1 VLAATLAVALAA
13 CAPYVAP
20 WEFTTGEDIAEAER
34 VATLLAQRSGLP
46 ELGNSD
52 PGTRKGFDR
61 AANARISSMIVF
73 DVMDPAE
80 QDRIIEI
87 LRDIRK
93 SVRKP
98 ILVGFVK
105 TSVDRSK
112 PPERAVSWETVR
124 QQLIR

>member
-1 VLAATLAVALAA
+1 VLAATLAVALGA

-34 VATLLAQRSGLP
+34 VAALLAQRSGLP
-46 ELGNSD
+46 QLGMD
-52 PGTRKGFDR
+52 LGTRKGFNR
-61 AANARISSMIVF
+61 TANARISSMIVY
-73 DVMDPAE
+73 DVIDPAE
-80 QDRIIEI
+80 QDRVIEI
-87 LRDIRK
+87 LREIRQ

-112 PPERAVSWETVR
+112 PHERQVTWDTVR
-124 QQLIR
+124 ERLIR